1 MVESKDNLENKL
13 LKVKITKM
21 FFDTLVGEIID

>member
-21 FFDTLVGEIID
+21 FFDALVGEIID